1 MSVTSLEHA
10 LEALGRLKEFA
21 GMLPD
26 GYIRPGI
33 VPENRDNKIATYRS
47 PSSLNADVKD
57 YRENFGGSLKEHY
70 QSLAKTAGTKPK
82 NVARGGIITLAPT
95 SRLASLPGDL
105 GESVRQY
112 GEPALARRALRRH
125 EIVHSILQ
133 QRRKGPPD
141 TVAKLVGEE
150 FTAYRKQ
157 LFGKKSPARH
167 VPLGTRVRKIIDGTI
182 DSTKRGKKTLGIT
195 KWFEV
200 SQTAL
205 STARNRTD
213 RNPTQAQIEAG
224 NYRKG
229 ALSFHGLPVR
239 IENPKGS
246 TRRGVSDDGT
256 PWESE
261 MVADYGYFATSKAAD
276 GDAVDC
282 FLGPDLKSHYVLA
295 VDQYK
300 GDEFDETKFILGTP
314 NREEAERLYLKHY
327 PKGWKLGPTSSTTTS
342 QLKEWLQSGDT
353 KKPFSGQKLKALAA
367 VLKPHVRLKEFV
379 GLIPEGY
386 HLPATWEHDEPDL
399 LASYTDPRFIRKAT
413 RKSARDQK
421 RPLREVYDEAG
432 GSDLGVSRMR
442 RGGVI
447 SLPSKETQSDPKT
460 HSGQDALHYGS
471 RSVARR
477 AYRRHEVAQSIL
489 QQRRGGPPDTVAKL
503 AKEEAIS
510 YSKQLFGKKSPAS
523 HLPLG
528 MRIGKFLRG
537 VPLSTA
543 IGKKSLGIT
552 KWFEKLTAQE
562 KGMKEFEKP
571 FLRYNSKRHA
581 RTGGLNDSFREK
593 YNREHGS
600 HLQRPVT
607 KKPSELKPGSKSAK
621 RRESFCARM
630 NGVKGPTSKDGKL
643 TPKGAALKR
652 WNCSAL
658 LQKVKEFSSRPP
670 YYDPSQW
677 PGSPEK
683 ERHELLKTGILSAGL
698 AGGLA
703 LAGRGLRGT
712 VGAAEKA
719 SIQRSTA
726 NRIVAARRNARV
738 AGEARAAESAK
749 AAKAA
754 AKDRYKAGNASFQNL
769 ARNPNLTKGEKKAV
783 KRTHEIWKA
792 ANPDK
797 EFSERSASEKLR
809 DGAIGAGALA
819 AGGGI
824 LHAGLKVGRAAD
836 EVSPTAK
843 AIRAVLAHGEQ
854 AAGNLRKG
862 WIGKILRLS
871 DARRPKRFALKTE
884 EDGVPLTGRTA
895 HDRFVKTIR
904 ENDLDRRD
912 RNLNNAASA
921 GAVAGWLTHP
931 KGAKLGQRLGR
942 FGLGAAAG
950 MGGVLA
956 VRAIT
961 DKHRDIYGDRP
972 RWAKRAE
979 SLPTIAGVGAAG
991 AILAKKAKLFARGD
1005 YIRKVPGATPMTQFV
1020 HPAAYDSV
1028 IRRDVERYA
1037 TDAGVSLGAAHR
1049 QVPVLRKVLS
1059 THGKRLRPLY
1069 NAARKEAAAA
1079 ALKKAGLTPKAP
1091 RRLTPALAVAG
1102 AGGALVGYAAG
1113 RNEKKEFSLPSENP
1127 RKQEIKAALS
1137 GAASGALLGGG
1148 TALLTRG
1155 KSLKSALQA
1164 AGIGAGAMGA
1174 LAGGGTAIGNKV
1186 LGNPDPNDRAAF
1198 TKRAAVGGALAGAAL
1213 GGLGAVALKKG
1224 ALGAKASDAFT
1235 KGAKTWRPLHA
1246 IQNAGTPTA
1255 AAIGAGAGAL
1265 YGAHQGADEGMMV
1278 DAINNSQI
1286 AARDQDKKNL
1296 SSKIRGLL
1304 KEFGYSNQPRERES
1318 QRFVSPTRAA
1328 YGLHGDVVDASGSPV
1343 SLTGVQ
1349 TIRGFY
1355 NKGKAINR
1363 WGGRGTG
1370 LLRDTG
1376 DVLAGRGRRIDQAG
1390 RPQKRE
1396 WEKAWFH
1403 RAVGSAAAGAALLG
1417 GAAVATKTGFGQKN
1431 IMPHLRKADAFTQKH
1446 GVSLF
1451 AAKLRRTLKQF
1462 DLDAALAG
1470 WDVRDPRGK
1479 SARVFAPGSRPRFRR
1494 PKEWH
1499 EKKENRE
1506 ALLKGAIVG
1515 TGLLGV
1521 AGGVAGTRKIAGLPV
1536 IPKLSKVVKRPY
1548 PAVRPGEKLGKF
1560 ANFVPKEHRGGN
1572 IEEFPI
1578 KFRPLGAA

>member
-1 MSVTSLEHA
+1 MSASSLEHV

-21 GMLPD
+21 RMIPE
-26 GYIRPGI
+26 GYIRPAIDRRPPPPSEPLGSYAHPTTLRSAYEKDAQQDPPKSIDSIYKERAEAI
-33 VPENRDNKIATYRS
+33 VPKH
-47 PSSLNADVKD
+47 PSDTFEQRRGLAERRLREGGLISIPPEHSLRNVIPRPSGSSAGDSDYGILVHNA
-57 YRENFGGSLKEHY
+57 
-70 QSLAKTAGTKPK
+70 Q
-82 NVARGGIITLAPT
+82 RGI
-95 SRLASLPGDL
+95 RK
-105 GESVRQY
+105 
-112 GEPALARRALRRH
+112 H
-125 EIVHSILQ
+125 EI
-133 QRRKGPPD
+133 
-141 TVAKLVGEE
+141 
-150 FTAYRKQ
+150 
-157 LFGKKSPARH
+157 
-167 VPLGTRVRKIIDGTI
+167 
-182 DSTKRGKKTLGIT
+182 
-195 KWFEV
+195 
-200 SQTAL
+200 
-205 STARNRTD
+205 
-213 RNPTQAQIEAG
+213 
-224 NYRKG
+224 
-229 ALSFHGLPVR
+229 
-239 IENPKGS
+239 
-246 TRRGVSDDGT
+246 
-256 PWESE
+256 
-261 MVADYGYFATSKAAD
+261 
-276 GDAVDC
+276 
-282 FLGPDLKSHYVLA
+282 
-295 VDQYK
+295 
-300 GDEFDETKFILGTP
+300 
-314 NREEAERLYLKHY
+314 
-327 PKGWKLGPTSSTTTS
+327 
-342 QLKEWLQSGDT
+342 
-353 KKPFSGQKLKALAA
+353 
-367 VLKPHVRLKEFV
+367 
-379 GLIPEGY
+379 
-386 HLPATWEHDEPDL
+386 
-399 LASYTDPRFIRKAT
+399 
-413 RKSARDQK
+413 
-421 RPLREVYDEAG
+421 
-432 GSDLGVSRMR
+432 
-442 RGGVI
+442 
-447 SLPSKETQSDPKT
+447 T
-460 HSGQDALHYGS
+460 HS
-471 RSVARR
+471 V
-477 AYRRHEVAQSIL
+477 L
-489 QQRRGGPPDTVAKL
+489 QQRRGGPPGSIASVFAEEL
-503 AKEEAIS
+503 AAHKN
-510 YSKQLFGKKSPAS
+510 QFLGKNSPNKDR
-523 HLPLG
+523 PLLD
-528 MRIGKFLRG
+528 RLKRTLRG
-537 VPLSTA
+537 AYRSTKYQVEK
-543 IGKKSLGIT
+543 GGIT
-552 KWFEKLTAQE
+552 KWFQELTAWE

-593 YNREHGS
+593 YNRENGS
-600 HLQRPVT
+600 NLKRPVT

-630 NGVKGPTSKDGKL
+630 SGVKGPTSKDGKL

-658 LQKVKEFSSRPP
+658 LQKVKEFS
-670 YYDPSQW
+670 QT
-677 PGSPEK
+677 PEE

-712 VGAAEKA
+712 VGAAEKVA
-719 SIQRSTA
+719 IQRSTA

-738 AGEARAAESAK
+738 AGEARSAEGAK
-749 AAKAA
+749 AATVA
-754 AKDRYKAGNASFQNL
+754 AKARYKAGDASFRDL
-769 ARNPNLTKGEKKAV
+769 ARNPNLTKGEKAAV
-783 KRTHEIWKA
+783 KRTHSIWKA
-792 ANPDK
+792 ANPNK
-797 EFSERSASEKLR
+797 EFAEKHSGSEKLR
-809 DGAIGAGALA
+809 DGAVGAGALA
-819 AGGGI
+819 AGAGV
-824 LHAGLKVGRAAD
+824 LHAGLKVGKAAD
-836 EVSPTAK
+836 EVTPTAR
-843 AIRAVLAHGEQ
+843 AIRAVLAHGES

-871 DARRPKRFALKTE
+871 SRDPLMKRFSLKTD
-884 EDGVPLTGRTA
+884 EDGVPLTGKTA
-895 HDRFVKTIR
+895 HDRFVKTVR
-904 ENDLDRRD
+904 ESDLDRRD
-912 RNLNNAASA
+912 RNINNAAMAGSA
-921 GAVAGWLTHP
+921 AGWLTHG
-931 KGAKLGQRLGR
+931 KGSTLKQRLVR
-942 FGLGAAAG
+942 SGLGAAAG

-979 SLPTIAGVGAAG
+979 ALPTLAGVGAAG
-991 AILAKKAKLFARGD
+991 AILAKKAKLFSRGD
-1005 YIRKVPGATPMTQFV
+1005 YIRKVPGATPMSQFV

-1049 QVPVLRKVLS
+1049 QVPVLRKVLA

-1069 NAARKEAAAA
+1069 NAVRKEASAA

-1113 RNEKKEFSLPSENP
+1113 RKEKKEFSLPSESP

-1155 KSLKSALQA
+1155 KSLKSALHA

-1224 ALGAKASDAFT
+1224 ALGAKATSAFT

-1246 IQNAGTPTA
+1246 IKTAGSPTA

-1265 YGAHQGADEGMMV
+1265 YGAHQGADEGMLV

-1286 AARDQDKKNL
+1286 AARQEGRKNL
-1296 SSKIRGLL
+1296 STKIRGLL
-1304 KEFGYSNQPRERES
+1304 KEFGYSNQPRERDS

-1343 SLTGVQ
+1343 SMTGVQ

-1396 WEKAWFH
+1396 WEKAWFR

-1451 AAKLRRTLKQF
+1451 GAKLRRTLKQF
-1462 DLDAALAG
+1462 DLDATLAG

-1494 PKEWH
+1494 QKEWH

-1521 AGGVAGTRKIAGLPV
+1521 AGGAVAARKLSGLSVFPKKAAAAPVSNIIKFPKKIA
-1536 IPKLSKVVKRPY
+1536 
-1548 PAVRPGEKLGKF
+1548 
-1560 ANFVPKEHRGGN
+1560 
-1572 IEEFPI
+1572 
-1578 KFRPLGAA
+1578 